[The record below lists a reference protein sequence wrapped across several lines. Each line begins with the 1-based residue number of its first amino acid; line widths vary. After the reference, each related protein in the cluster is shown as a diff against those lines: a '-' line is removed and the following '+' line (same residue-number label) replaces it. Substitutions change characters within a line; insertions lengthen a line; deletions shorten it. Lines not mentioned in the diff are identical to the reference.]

1 MKRKRGDH
9 DEEEDTHN
17 TNPRPVMLV
26 ILISFEGERPSIQGD
41 FKYSKCDF
49 ANGDLDGGTTTMS
62 PKPLTV
68 WVELWRLAPTDTGP
82 ATRGNTGR
90 APAMDDRKRF
100 WPEPDPNE
108 CDFVELFATDIFG
121 GDMVRD
127 PANKTRFKI
136 PLLLFQE
143 VLNTQISMMKAQ
155 EAGGEALVVGH
166 DVIDLGDERSG
177 EDAGNHT
184 DGVEEG
190 GDDVPVLKD
199 TAVVVGAVALAEK
212 RQKL

>member
-9 DEEEDTHN
+9 DEEEDTPT

-49 ANGDLDGGTTTMS
+49 ANVDLDGGTTTKA

-68 WVELWRLAPTDTGP
+68 WVEHWRLAPTDTGP

-90 APAMDDRKRF
+90 APVLEDRKRF

-108 CDFVELFATDIFG
+108 SDFVELFATDIFG

-127 PANKTRFKI
+127 PGNKTRFKI

-143 VLNTQISMMKAQ
+143 VLNTQMSMMKAQ
-155 EAGGEALVVGH
+155 EVGGEALVVGN
-166 DVIDLGDERSG
+166 DVIDLGDEGSEEG
-177 EDAGNHT
+177 AGNDT
-184 DGVEEG
+184 EGVQEG
-190 GDDVPVLKD
+190 GDDVLVLRD
-199 TAVVVGAVALAEK
+199 TSAVGGAVAPAEK